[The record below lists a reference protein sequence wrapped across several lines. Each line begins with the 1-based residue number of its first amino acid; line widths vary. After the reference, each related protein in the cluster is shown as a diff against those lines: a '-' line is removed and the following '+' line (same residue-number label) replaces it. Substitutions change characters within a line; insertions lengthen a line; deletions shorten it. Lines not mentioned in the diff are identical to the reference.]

1 MRLILLLLLLFY
13 QAVYARL
20 VSFEDANIKYFG
32 RWKKTTTD
40 IQSVSSGAYLKTAI
54 VINEQQRQI
63 KLKLSRPA
71 IIYAKFQ
78 QSEHLMKLEAVDQG
92 SYPIDLVINLPVNT
106 TTLISTLTIISDI
119 ASTLCLQ
126 AIEIDDDIVLLKE
139 EEQQP
144 HLIEYVGHDLT
155 LGLGTTNSILT
166 SFPWI
171 VSTLLGT
178 ERSQIAFPGAWL
190 MSHEKHVGMESR
202 YFEGT
207 SFYSPRIVVVLLGE
221 YDQYPELYAQRLS
234 QFLTSIKDRFP
245 QSIIFVLSEPLG
257 VLYQESQAAVN
268 YLNDVK
274 SDQNVHFIDT
284 TSWARY
290 GPTYFKDSVK
300 YILNLLIRSVNVH
313 SLMFVYFSYILTILV
328 KSNLLVNYLPLL
340 WPK

>member
-1 MRLILLLLLLFY
+1 MRAGHSTGFKICFTCDLWSEHSSFFPSKESMRLILLLLLLFY
-13 QAVYARL
+13 HTVYAKL

-40 IQSVSSGAYLKTAI
+40 IQSVSSGAYLKTDI

-63 KLKLSRPA
+63 KLKLSKPA
-71 IIYAKFQ
+71 SIYAGFQ
-78 QSEHLMKLEAVDQG
+78 QSGRLIKLEAVDHG
-92 SYPIDLVINLPVNT
+92 LYPIDLVIELPVNTT

-119 ASTLCLQ
+119 TSTLCLQ
-126 AIEIDDDIVLLKE
+126 AIETDDDVIFLKE
-139 EEQQP
+139 EDQQP

-155 LGLGTTNSILT
+155 LGLGSSNSILT

-171 VSTLLGT
+171 ISTLLGT

-190 MSHEKHVGMESR
+190 MSHENQVGMESR

-234 QFLTSIKDRFP
+234 QFLTSVKNRFP
-245 QSIIFVLSEPLG
+245 KSIIFVLSEPLG
-257 VLYQESQAAVN
+257 VLFQESQAAVN

-290 GPTYFKDSVK
+290 GPTYFKDPVM
-300 YILNLLIRSVNVH
+300 Y
-313 SLMFVYFSYILTILV
+313 T
-328 KSNLLVNYLPLL
+328 
-340 WPK
+340 